1 MKGILNKLTPE
12 KFDRLLGLLI
22 EQVRAVQVC
31 ECAGWGFM
39 RSAPCLAAGS
49 SSLPGPAF
57 AVCLCLPLSTILVLD
72 TIFFPGLGGQDLTGD
87 RAIWSR
93 DRALWRLNHVQLAG
107 TGITGGAVTSSG
119 AGEGAWPAAAVE
131 PCGRREAGQPLC
143 AGR

>member
-1 MKGILNKLTPE
+1 MRYAVHRGLGCAAERQAAGEAQALKAVKGILNKLTPE

-31 ECAGWGFM
+31 ECARWCFM

-93 DRALWRLNHVQLAG
+93 DRALWR
-107 TGITGGAVTSSG
+107 
-119 AGEGAWPAAAVE
+119 
-131 PCGRREAGQPLC
+131 
-143 AGR
+143 